1 MPTNG
6 GCGGSIGRLPFEHL
20 TDDELCVVTEDR
32 AGCCAQR
39 APEGNLAFLNLI
51 EEVVVTLL
59 LCFEVEGIAAC
70 QHVEEGAA
78 QTKDVGRRG
87 EEARIVAF
95 HSMIR
100 QMTLR

>member
-39 APEGNLAFLNLI
+39 APEGNLWRDANYKGGSR
-51 EEVVVTLL
+51 ERSVH
-59 LCFEVEGIAAC
+59 GIGVHGIGTARLALRLGT
-70 QHVEEGAA
+70 HP
-78 QTKDVGRRG
+78 
-87 EEARIVAF
+87 EAPDSSPPR
-95 HSMIR
+95 
-100 QMTLR
+100 